1 MTSYIYGWCFAR
13 KHLLDELCLRLVFCP
28 KNMKCTVIQTKTSTL
43 VQQRGPRDSLL
54 HCTSHHLGK
63 RTQQPI
69 EQTKSLRD
77 HWIWSLKGFFKV
89 NKELFA
95 VKAKSL
101 SDHWIW
107 RLKRITAAGA
117 HEIFRFYNCKPQSMQ
132 SEPFTVLHGSAHFFS
147 TFNILCQ
154 NFRIKWLELLLAPLY
169 TFTTQFPEKEF
180 HSRA

>member
-1 MTSYIYGWCFAR
+1 MGKFSLIYNPWVIFTPLPSWSFFYTVTPWKKKTLCALPLDNFTRANFFFTLA
-13 KHLLDELCLRLVFCP
+13 LLVLLVT
-28 KNMKCTVIQTKTSTL
+28 NIMSV
-43 VQQRGPRDSLL
+43 
-54 HCTSHHLGK
+54 
-63 RTQQPI
+63 
-69 EQTKSLRD
+69 
-77 HWIWSLKGFFKV
+77 
-89 NKELFA
+89 
-95 VKAKSL
+95 
-101 SDHWIW
+101 W